1 MLIRPHV
8 RYPRTRREMLTD
20 CFCGFGTLAM
30 AGMAGADL
38 ARSAPAKFNPL
49 APKAPHEPANA
60 KAKSV
65 IFLFMA
71 GGPSH
76 LETFD
81 PKPLLNK
88 LDGQKRP
95 AEFGNIQYQNVN
107 AQSRILGTKRTFK
120 KYGKSGIEISD
131 LFPHQAEI
139 TDDLCV
145 IRSMHGDMVVHSAA
159 QYQMMTGRVIPGF
172 PAMGSWV
179 VYGLGSEA
187 ENLPA
192 YVVMPDSHGAQEA
205 GVPMYTN
212 GFLPSVYQPTMFRP
226 GEKPVLNLDLPKGV
240 SLDERKRS
248 IKLLRDLNESGMGE
262 DLEFAARMSAY
273 ETAFKMQTEA
283 PKVFDLNTET
293 KETLDMYGVGN
304 PLTDDYGRRCL
315 MARRMVENGVRFVC
329 VVSGGGG
336 PEAEWDAH
344 NDIEDNHLRM
354 ASWTDKPVAAL
365 IKDLKRKGLLDSTIV
380 MWGGEF
386 GRSPESEKSK
396 GRDHHNTG
404 FSMWMAGGGF
414 KGGTVYG
421 ATDDIGLKAIEKPVH
436 FRDLHTTVL
445 HQLGLNQDALSFM
458 HLGRKERL
466 TEVRGEV
473 LKEIIS

>member
-1 MLIRPHV
+1 MSEHIRYN
-8 RYPRTRREMLTD
+8 RNRREFLSN
-20 CFCGFGTLAM
+20 CFCGMGSLAFASMM
-30 AGMAGADL
+30 AQEQARAATTSLNPLAAKPPQIADH
-38 ARSAPAKFNPL
+38 APAK
-49 APKAPHEPANA
+49 
-60 KAKSV
+60 SM

-95 AEFGNIQYQNVN
+95 AAFGDVQYQNVN
-107 AQSRILGTKRTFK
+107 SQSRLLGTKRTFK

-131 LFPHQAEI
+131 LFPHQTEI
-139 TDDLCV
+139 ADELCV

-159 QYQMMTGRVIPGF
+159 QYQMMTGRIIPGF
-172 PAMGSWV
+172 PAMGSWI

-187 ENLPA
+187 DNLPA

-226 GEKPVLNLDLPKGV
+226 GAKPVLNLDLPGGV
-240 SLDERKRS
+240 SLDERRRS
-248 IKLLRDLNESGMGE
+248 ISLLKDLNKATMIGE
-262 DLEFAARMSAY
+262 DAEFAARMAAY
-273 ETAFKMQTEA
+273 DTAFKMQTEA
-283 PKVFDLNTET
+283 PKVFDLNTES
-293 KETLDMYGVGN
+293 KETLDMYGVGDAK
-304 PLTDDYGRRCL
+304 TDDYGRRCL

-344 NDIEDNHLRM
+344 SNIEENHGRM
-354 ASWTDKPVAAL
+354 AAWTDKPVAAL
-365 IKDLKRKGLLDSTIV
+365 IKDLKRRGLLDSTIV
-380 MWGGEF
+380 LWGGEF
-386 GRSPESEKSK
+386 GRSPESEKGN

-404 FSMWMAGGGF
+404 FSMWVAGGGF

-421 ATDDIGLKAIEKPVH
+421 ATDDIGLKATENPVH
-436 FRDLHTTVL
+436 FRDLHTTL
-445 HQLGLNQDALSFM
+445 LYQLGLNQDALSYM

-473 LKEIIS
+473 IKGIVT

>member
-1 MLIRPHV
+1 MTEHIRYN
-8 RYPRTRREMLTD
+8 RNRREFLTN
-20 CFCGFGTLAM
+20 CFCGFGSLAFASM
-30 AGMAGADL
+30 LSQENLHAAT
-38 ARSAPAKFNPL
+38 SANPL
-49 APKAPHEPANA
+49 AAKPPHMADHAPAR
-60 KAKSV
+60 SM

-76 LETFD
+76 LETWD
-81 PKPLLNK
+81 PKPLINK
-88 LDGQKRP
+88 LDGQPRP
-95 AEFGNIQYQNVN
+95 KEFGDVQYQNVN

-120 KYGKSGIEISD
+120 KYGKSGIEVSD
-131 LFPHQAEI
+131 LFPHQAEVV
-139 TDDLCV
+139 DDLCV

-159 QYQMMTGRVIPGF
+159 QYQMMTGRIIPGF
-172 PAMGSWV
+172 PAMGSWIT
-179 VYGLGSEA
+179 YGLGSEA

-226 GEKPVLNLDLPKGV
+226 GAKPVLNLDLPKGV
-240 SLDERKRS
+240 SLEERRRS
-248 IKLLRDLNESGMGE
+248 ISLLRDLNQAGMVGE
-262 DLEFAARMSAY
+262 DAEFSARMAAY
-273 ETAFKMQTEA
+273 DTAFKMQTEA
-283 PKVFDLNTET
+283 PKVFDLGNEP
-293 KETLDMYGVGN
+293 KETLDLYGIGD
-304 PLTDDYGRRCL
+304 PKTDDYGRRCL

-344 NDIEDNHLRM
+344 SDIEDNHLRM

-365 IKDLKRKGLLDSTIV
+365 IRDLKRRGLLDSTIV
-380 MWGGEF
+380 LWGGEF

-404 FSMWMAGGGF
+404 FSMWVAGGGF

-421 ATDDIGLKAIEKPVH
+421 ATDDIGLKATENPVH
-436 FRDLHTTVL
+436 FRDLHTTL
-445 HQLGLNQDALSFM
+445 LYQMGLNQDALSYM
-458 HLGRKERL
+458 HLGRRERL

-473 LKEIIS
+473 LKSIIS

>member
-1 MLIRPHV
+1 MPEHIRFN
-8 RYPRTRREMLTD
+8 RNRREFLTD
-20 CFCGFGTLAM
+20 CFCGFGSLAFASMM
-30 AGMAGADL
+30 AQDY
-38 ARSAPAKFNPL
+38 ARAAATSNPL
-49 APKAPHEPANA
+49 APKPPHMPEHA

-65 IFLFMA
+65 IFVFMA

-95 AEFGNIQYQNVN
+95 AEFGDVQYQNVN
-107 AQSRILGTKRTFK
+107 TQSRILGTKRSFK

-131 LFPHQAEI
+131 LFPYQAEVA
-139 TDDLCV
+139 DELCV

-187 ENLPA
+187 QNLPA

-226 GEKPVLNLDLPKGV
+226 GAKPILNLDLPKGITLEERRRSF
-240 SLDERKRS
+240 SL
-248 IKLLRDLNESGMGE
+248 LHDLNQATVGE
-262 DLEFAARMSAY
+262 NPEFAARMSAY
-273 ETAFKMQTEA
+273 DTAFKMQTEA
-283 PKVFDLNTET
+283 PKLFDLANEPQ
-293 KETLDMYGVGN
+293 ETLDLYGIGN

-365 IKDLKRKGLLDSTIV
+365 IKDLKRRGLLDSTIV
-380 MWGGEF
+380 LWGGEF

-404 FSMWMAGGGF
+404 FSMWVAGGGF

-421 ATDDIGLKAIEKPVH
+421 ATDAIGLKAIEKPVH
-436 FRDLHTTVL
+436 FRDLHTTML
-445 HQLGLNQDALSFM
+445 YQLGLDQDALSYM

-473 LKEIIS
+473 VKDIIA